1 MYPTHDQSLALE
13 WKSDNGRTVAFW
25 WILSVPRVFFKQ
37 APFTFSSAFPAE
49 LSRFYEHLN
58 GKQPPGQ
65 PFSHEQTVWSLL
77 DYIYIHIY
85 MCVCEQLVR
94 TSQTFKSCQ
103 ISDIE
108 LAASEAEKKK
118 EQLIQ
123 IQHVETH
130 QPNPSVEIY
139 VMRSFVWFYI
149 HLIIVNYTY
158 IYVYIYRNYILY
170 IRIPNLEWPRMVVVS
185 KVQTLHHLTI
195 LTPRLSK
202 GTVSPSLGLG

>member
-1 MYPTHDQSLALE
+1 
-13 WKSDNGRTVAFW
+13 
-25 WILSVPRVFFKQ
+25 
-37 APFTFSSAFPAE
+37 
-49 LSRFYEHLN
+49 
-58 GKQPPGQ
+58 
-65 PFSHEQTVWSLL
+65 
-77 DYIYIHIY
+77 

-139 VMRSFVWFYI
+139 AMRSFV
-149 HLIIVNYTY
+149 
-158 IYVYIYRNYILY
+158 
-170 IRIPNLEWPRMVVVS
+170 
-185 KVQTLHHLTI
+185 
-195 LTPRLSK
+195 
-202 GTVSPSLGLG
+202 